1 MTIVIEFNFNIGAS
15 LMMFSLICIP

>member
-1 MTIVIEFNFNIGAS
+1 MTIVIEFNFNIGVS